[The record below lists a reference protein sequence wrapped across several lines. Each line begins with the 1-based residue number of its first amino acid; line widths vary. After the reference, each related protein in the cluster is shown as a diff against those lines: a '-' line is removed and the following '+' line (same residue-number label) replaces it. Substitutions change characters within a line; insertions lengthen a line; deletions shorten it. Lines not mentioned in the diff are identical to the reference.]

1 MFEHRSSKGHRP
13 AESGDSEQTHQG
25 PPLPRHP
32 ATSAG
37 HSRSGRVLLGVLLIA
52 QLMVILDIT
61 AVNIA
66 LPSLATD
73 LELRGSSVS
82 WTITSYSLIFGSLL
96 LLGGRA
102 ADLLG
107 RRRMFLTGLG
117 IFTASSF
124 ASALAGTAGALFAA
138 RAGQGLGA
146 AMLSPAA
153 LAIIM
158 SAFQG
163 HQRAKA
169 LAAWG
174 AVGGAG
180 AAIGVLVGGVLTEYA
195 DWRTIFYVNLP
206 VAAALALAALK
217 VVPADTEKPRWK
229 GLDLRGAVLA
239 TTSLGA
245 IVFAIT
251 QAEGAGWT
259 SIQTHVF
266 GIGGL
271 AGLAA
276 FAALE
281 RRTATPL
288 LRVERVAD
296 RAVGGGL
303 FLMLAA
309 AGSIFGLFL
318 LTSLYLQNVL
328 GWGPLSTGLAF
339 IPLALAA
346 GAGAHAAG
354 HIVGKH
360 GVRGPLAG
368 AFLIGA
374 AGMALLAARRRG
386 RQLRPRRPARNARRR
401 ARARRRRRVRLD
413 RHPHRGPRRGVGNDL
428 RSQLDRPRDRRHARH
443 RDLLDDRGR
452 KRRDRRPADRSGHR
466 ARVRRSRS
474 PRRRRQRGR
483 PGRPA
488 AGATLRSEA
497 AAEPQRDAEPLTMAK
512 PTTTPAEPP
521 SRKPLRADAERS
533 VAAILD
539 AGLEALASD
548 PDSSMSEIARRAG
561 VVRATIYVHFP
572 TRTALLDAVME
583 HAVAQVVEAMS
594 GAEPGRG
601 EPVEALERVLRATW
615 RELARFHGLLALN
628 TARLSAEE
636 LHRRHLPML
645 DQLEP
650 LIERGQRQNVFRSD
664 LPIVWHLAVIRAIV
678 HTASR
683 EIQGG
688 RIPESEA
695 EAAMLSTAVAAISA
709 PKAGKDGAAAA
720 SSSPPT

>member
-1 MFEHRSSKGHRP
+1 MHGTRTATPKPAHGLRHRHAPSNSDRP
-13 AESGDSEQTHQG
+13 NGKKSG
-25 PPLPRHP
+25 
-32 ATSAG
+32 
-37 HSRSGRVLLGVLLIA
+37 LLLFVLLIA

-66 LPSLATD
+66 LPSLAGD
-73 LELRGSSVS
+73 LNLTGSSIS

-96 LLGGRA
+96 LFGGRA

-124 ASALAGTAGALFAA
+124 ASAMAGTAAALFAA

-163 HQRAKA
+163 SQRAKA

-180 AAIGVLVGGVLTEYA
+180 AAIGVLVGGLLTEFT
-195 DWRTIFYVNLP
+195 DWRMIFYVNLP
-206 VAAALALAALK
+206 VAAALAVAALRII
-217 VVPADTEKPRWK
+217 PADTRKPQWT

-259 SIQTHVF
+259 SAQTHLF
-266 GIGGL
+266 GLGGL
-271 AGLAA
+271 TGLAA

-281 RRTATPL
+281 RRTDTPL
-288 LRVERVAD
+288 LRIERLAD

-318 LTSLYLQNVL
+318 LSSLYLQNVL

-346 GAGAHAAG
+346 AVGAHAAG

-368 AFLIGA
+368 AFLVAA
-374 AGMALLAARRRG
+374 AGMTLLAHVGENGSYLRDVLPGMLVAGLGLGVAVVSVSIAILTGAREDETG
-386 RQLRPRRPARNARRR
+386 MISGLNSTG
-401 ARARRRRRVRLD
+401 
-413 RHPHRGPRRGVGNDL
+413 HEIGGTVGIAIF
-428 RSQLDRPRDRRHARH
+428 STI
-443 RDLLDDRGR
+443 
-452 KRRDRRPADRSGHR
+452 
-466 ARVRRSRS
+466 
-474 PRRRRQRGR
+474 
-483 PGRPA
+483 A
-488 AGATLRSEA
+488 AG
-497 AAEPQRDAEPLTMAK
+497 
-512 PTTTPAEPP
+512 
-521 SRKPLRADAERS
+521 
-533 VAAILD
+533 
-539 AGLEALASD
+539 
-548 PDSSMSEIARRAG
+548 
-561 VVRATIYVHFP
+561 
-572 TRTALLDAVME
+572 
-583 HAVAQVVEAMS
+583 S
-594 GAEPGRG
+594 GAIAGPHAASGI
-601 EPVEALERVLRATW
+601 AHAFI
-615 RELARFHGLLALN
+615 AAGLLASVASLV
-628 TARLSAEE
+628 A
-636 LHRRHLPML
+636 
-645 DQLEP
+645 
-650 LIERGQRQNVFRSD
+650 
-664 LPIVWHLAVIRAIV
+664 LAVLPRARHFV
-678 HTASR
+678 PKLRLNPS
-683 EIQGG
+683 
-688 RIPESEA
+688 
-695 EAAMLSTAVAAISA
+695 AMPSH
-709 PKAGKDGAAAA
+709 
-720 SSSPPT
+720 